1 MKLEARLIAV
11 LLTLAWCAA
20 LRAEII
26 RFAII
31 GDYGTDNANELA
43 VANLVKTS
51 FQPSFIISVGDNNY
65 LGGANIDRAI
75 GKYYHEFIGNY
86 SGSYG
91 AGASSN
97 RFFPALGN
105 HDWENGSGYSAHLN
119 YFILPGN
126 ERYYDFVR
134 GPVHVFILNSDLNEP
149 DGHTATSVQALWFS
163 NRVVTSTSPWRIVI
177 CQDSPYSSSFPHT
190 WMRWPFDQWR
200 ASIVVSGDAHHYER
214 IVRDGLPYIV
224 NGAGGAPLVGFGS
237 ATTGSVVRYNE
248 AHGAMLVIAT
258 ETNIT
263 YEFWSV
269 ANGGTRIDR
278 NAEERPGVSVSML
291 PDAVQIAWPTNG
303 TDGYVLESATGFP
316 AGSWTLVA
324 QTPTISGNRKVV
336 TLLHNGQSQ
345 RFFRLR
351 R

>member
-1 MKLEARLIAV
+1 MLM
-11 LLTLAWCAA
+11 LAFGGPM
-20 LRAEII
+20 RAEVV

-43 VANLVKTS
+43 VANLVKTN

-86 SGSYG
+86 SGAYG

-105 HDWENGSGYSAHLN
+105 HDWESGSGYSAQLN
-119 YFILPGN
+119 YFTLLGN

-149 DGHTATSVQALWFS
+149 DGYTATSAQALWFS
-163 NRVVTSTSPWRIVI
+163 NRIAASASPWRIVI
-177 CQDSPYSSSFPHT
+177 CQDSPYSSSFAHS
-190 WMRWPFDQWR
+190 WMRWPFEQWR
-200 ASIVVSGDAHHYER
+200 ASVVVSGDAHQYER
-214 IVRDGLPYIV
+214 IVRDGLTYVV
-224 NGAGGAPLVGFGS
+224 NGAGGAALVSFGTP
-237 ATTGSVVRYNE
+237 TTGSVVRYNA
-248 AHGAMLVIAT
+248 AHGAMKVDAT
-258 ETNIT
+258 ETNIV

-269 ANGGTRIDR
+269 ANGGTRIDQF
-278 NAEERPGVSVSML
+278 AQERPRISVSFL
-291 PDAVQIAWPTNG
+291 SNAVQIAWLTNG
-303 TDGYVLESATGFP
+303 TDGYVLEAATVFP
-316 AGSWTLVA
+316 AGSWSPVT
-324 QTPTISGNRKVV
+324 QTPVLSGNRKVV
-336 TLLHNGQSQ
+336 TLSHSGQSQ